1 MRVIIALILIG
12 GSMIKK
18 IMIEQEDKNKL
29 LNFKFERLNNVMKL
43 FA

>member
-1 MRVIIALILIG
+1 LILIG